1 MGVGVSGGCRTWV
14 GMFQVGVD
22 HGTVSLVGVDH
33 GTVSQVGVDHGT
45 RCQVGVGHGM
55 RCHSWVL
62 SRSAAVLTTCA
73 CMYSAGG
80 FEPTVCVRVV
90 GGC

>member
-1 MGVGVSGGCRTWV
+1 MGVTGGCRAWV
-14 GMFQVGVD
+14 GMF
-22 HGTVSLVGVDH
+22 
-33 GTVSQVGVDHGT
+33 QVGVDHGT

-73 CMYSAGG
+73 CMCSAGG
-80 FEPTVCVRVV
+80 FEPTVWVHV

>member
-1 MGVGVSGGCRTWV
+1 MGVGITGGCRAWV
-14 GMFQVGVD
+14 RMFR
-22 HGTVSLVGVDH
+22 VGVDH

-45 RCQVGVGHGM
+45 RCQVGVGHAM

-62 SRSAAVLTTCA
+62 SRNATVLTTCV
-73 CMYSAGG
+73 CVCSAGG
-80 FEPTVCVRVV
+80 FGPRVCVHVV